1 MDALILK
8 VHRAQS
14 VAYVLLRNV
23 SLYIKKRFKMIKY
36 TLKNKDN
43 NNNNP

>member
-8 VHRAQS
+8 VQRAQG

-23 SLYIKKRFKMIKY
+23 SPYKKGRFKMIKI
-36 TLKNKDN
+36 K
-43 NNNNP
+43 